1 MFIVDSLGDF
11 FKKKE
16 AEYDIRLPLDKFI
29 IIRLDGH
36 NFHSLARRH
45 LIKPFDARMVAAHKV
60 ALNGIIKKFNPVA
73 AYIQSDEASI
83 ILEPT
88 RAPKTA
94 PFSNRLQ
101 KLVSLM
107 ASIYAVRFSSV
118 ISGGPITPGQYSSEE
133 LTALIGALALHQY
146 TYADVPTRLQLS
158 SSLRRAGKKAPAE
171 ELKTPFPREN
181 IFAAFDGRA
190 FTLDNEDEVRE
201 YISWRR
207 IDAIKNAKMTLAM
220 AFFSHNELKGV
231 SSDDAVLMLNTKYGV
246 DYRKLPPAFKVGL
259 VYDKTGELIAQ
270 DFREADFCEEFMA

>member
-1 MFIVDSLGDF
+1 VDKFGDR
-11 FKKKE
+11 FKRAE

-29 IIRLDGH
+29 VIRLDGN
-36 NFHSLARRH
+36 NFHTLARKH
-45 LIKPFDARMVAAHKV
+45 LIKPFDARMVAAHKI
-60 ALNGIIKKFNPVA
+60 ALNGLLKKFNPAA

-83 ILEPT
+83 ILRPT

-101 KLVSLM
+101 KLISLLPSM
-107 ASIYAVRFSSV
+107 YAVRFSSV
-118 ISGGPITPGQYSSEE
+118 ISGGPTTPGQYSSEE
-133 LTALIGALALHQY
+133 LTALIGALAVHQY
-146 TYADVPTRLQLS
+146 TYADIPARLQLS
-158 SSLRRAGKKAPAE
+158 SSLKRAGKNAPAE
-171 ELKTPFPREN
+171 ELKTPFPQEN

-190 FTLDNEDEVRE
+190 FTLENEEEVRE

-207 IDAIKNAKMTLAM
+207 IDAIKNAKMTLAR

-246 DYRKLPPAFKVGL
+246 DYRKLPPAFKVGI

-270 DFREADFCEEFMA
+270 DFREADFCEEFMV